1 MSLTQE
7 QLKRFNQEGYVVIRS
22 ALQDTDIEQVIQDYE
37 EIIDKL
43 ARDLLA
49 AGRISH
55 LYENEPFETRLAR
68 ICDEDEATYFASD
81 QFLDVGHVRG
91 KGTFNFMRNQRL
103 LDLVESVIGPEIS
116 CSPMTHIRAKLPSDL
131 DRGRS
136 SNIVSW
142 HQDVCYWGLDT
153 DDLVTAWIAL
163 SPASLESG
171 CMHVLPGSHKGEV
184 MPHTDE
190 YKDANLLTRGQEIA
204 VPIDES
210 QPVPM
215 ALEPGEVSL
224 HNVRIA
230 HASEPNRSDDRRIG
244 LSMHYI
250 PTSARQQAV
259 DWDTASLVRGTDNYH
274 HFALAPRPRHDFDP
288 DAVRFH
294 EQASTAFRDI
304 LFKDADRIRSLI

>member
-1 MSLTQE
+1 MTKSLSETARKNYE
-7 QLKRFNQEGYVVIRS
+7 RDGYHFPIDALSPDDVGRYRTALEAYERREGHPIAGAARS
-22 ALQDTDIEQVIQDYE
+22 
-37 EIIDKL
+37 K
-43 ARDLLA
+43 
-49 AGRISH
+49 SH
-55 LYENEPFETRLAR
+55 LLFTWVDELIRLPNVLDA
-68 ICDEDEATYFASD
+68 IED
-81 QFLDVGHVRG
+81 L
-91 KGTFNFMRNQRL
+91 
-103 LDLVESVIGPEIS
+103 IGPDILCWSTLWWIKEVNS
-116 CSPMTHIRAKLPSDL
+116 ESF
-131 DRGRS
+131 
-136 SNIVSW
+136 VSW
-142 HQDVCYWGLDT
+142 HQDVRYWGLDT

-190 YKDANLLTRGQEIA
+190 YKDENLLTRGQEIA
-204 VPIDES
+204 VQIDES
-210 QPVPM
+210 KTVPM

-274 HFALAPRPRHDFDP
+274 HFTLAPRPRRDFDP
-288 DAVRFH
+288 NAVRFH